1 LGRLSEAAGLPVQAR
16 TAFSEAATII
26 GGLAEGITDETRRA
40 RFLAGPPIQQVLQ
53 QAHRLATQ
61 VPQDQAKPSGVPRRL
76 VLQTDELW
84 EAS

>member
-1 LGRLSEAAGLPVQAR
+1 M
-16 TAFSEAATII
+16 
-26 GGLAEGITDETRRA
+26 AEGINDETRRA

-53 QAHRLATQ
+53 QAHCLANQ